1 MHYETGTP
9 REEDY
14 DHISLFG
21 RLGDLC
27 FSSLAMS
34 MTEYLKHMLKIFIEN
49 LHVRAFHSD
58 SIAKIN

>member
-1 MHYETGTP
+1 
-9 REEDY
+9 
-14 DHISLFG
+14 LFG

-49 LHVRAFHSD
+49 LHVRALKSD
-58 SIAKIN
+58 SIEKIN